1 MKYYTAKDIAVECG
15 VREQTIVSFIKYRM
29 ESNLE
34 VPDPIPYQKPKYTYT
49 REDATVIATLFK
61 TKKRGEM
68 SDYNY
73 RHNYGKAFR
82 EKYKKDSK

>member
-1 MKYYTAKDIAVECG
+1 MNYTTKDIAMECG
-15 VREQTIVSFIKYRM
+15 VKEQTIVSFIKYRM
-29 ESNLE
+29 ESGLE
-34 VPDPIPYQKPKYTYT
+34 VPDPIPYSTPKYTYT
-49 REDATVIATLFK
+49 KDNAIKIATLFK

-73 RHNYGKAFR
+73 KHNYGKAFR